1 MCAENRPEPQS
12 ILGSTTE
19 PVEPEETS
27 VDACPDCLQ
36 NGAFGFFHDLA
47 VTENYYILLQNPT
60 KLNFSKLLFGYV
72 PGVYMLHEHLIAHD
86 PGL

>member
-1 MCAENRPEPQS
+1 MLTDVFDR
-12 ILGSTTE
+12 
-19 PVEPEETS
+19 
-27 VDACPDCLQ
+27 LQ

-72 PGVYMLHEHLIAHD
+72 PGVYMLH
-86 PGL
+86 